1 MPFLSNERPALAA
14 HESAMKKTTSAT
26 DTSLPAHQPHGS
38 SSRSF
43 RKSLGIPALVLFGLA
58 YMVPLAVFT
67 TYGLVTRMSQGHL
80 PAAYLFTLAA
90 MLLTAYSYGRM
101 VQAHPYS
108 GSVYSY
114 TRKTFGAAF
123 GFLAGWTLLLDYIFL
138 PLLSYLLIG
147 IYMADYFPSVPLSV
161 WILGSIVLVTLLNLV
176 GIESI
181 TRVNWVLIV
190 AQMVFVVV
198 FIALSL
204 SHLGAQ
210 PAPAPLV
217 QPFYDEHFS
226 LPLVMSGAAVLCL
239 SFLGFDAVSTMAE
252 ETPEPRRQI
261 PAAIMLV
268 TLIGGVLF
276 IVVAYFGQLVFPE
289 WQALSDADSA
299 ALDVLRRIGGEWLVT
314 FFTATYVAG
323 CFASAMVSQA
333 SVSRVLFAMGRDGA
347 IPRVFGKLVTKKR
360 VPATAI
366 LLISL
371 LSLIALF
378 VTLDTVANMISFGAL
393 FAFSAVNLAVVKH
406 YLVDQRLIGKGNYL
420 RYGALPA
427 VGFLSTIWLWSSLSG
442 MSFLI
447 GFGWMCLGF
456 VCLLS
461 ATRMFLVPL
470 PELNMAE

>member
-1 MPFLSNERPALAA
+1 
-14 HESAMKKTTSAT
+14 
-26 DTSLPAHQPHGS
+26 
-38 SSRSF
+38 
-43 RKSLGIPALVLFGLA
+43 
-58 YMVPLAVFT
+58 MVPLAVFT
-67 TYGLVTRMSQGHL
+67 TYGLVTRMTMGHL
-80 PAAYLFTLAA
+80 PSAYAFTLAA

-108 GSVYSY
+108 GSVYTY
-114 TRKTFGAAF
+114 TRKTFGAYF
-123 GFLAGWTLLLDYIFL
+123 GFMAGWTLLLDYIFL

-147 IYMADYFPSVPLSV
+147 IYMSEYFPTVPAAV
-161 WILGSIVLVTLLNLV
+161 WILGSIVLVTFLNLI

-181 TRVNWVLIV
+181 TRVNWILIV
-190 AQMVFVVV
+190 AQVVFIVV
-198 FIALSL
+198 FIALSVSQL
-204 SHLGAQ
+204 NGQAEPVSLLQ
-210 PAPAPLV
+210 PI
-217 QPFYDEHFS
+217 YDEHFS
-226 LPLVMSGAAVLCL
+226 LSLVMSGAAVLCL

-252 ETPEPRRQI
+252 ETPNPKRQI

-268 TLIGGVLF
+268 TLIGGLLF
-276 IVVAYFGQLVFPE
+276 IVAAYFGQLVFPE
-289 WQALSDADSA
+289 WQALTDADSA
-299 ALDVLRRIGGEWLVT
+299 ALDVMRRIGGEGLVT

-347 IPRVFGKLVTKKR
+347 LPRAFGKLVSKKR

-366 LLISL
+366 MLISL

-406 YLVDQRLIGKGNYL
+406 YLVDQKLGGLRNYL
-420 RYGALPA
+420 SYGVLPA

-442 MSFLI
+442 LTFMI

-456 VCLLS
+456 ICLLS
-461 ATRMFLVPL
+461 ATRAFRQQL
-470 PELNMAE
+470 PDLHMAE